1 VNEFAGAVI
10 FGRVIA
16 EQTQIKQIG
25 RPRQKFERRKI
36 AFIERTGVGPNP
48 TDAVLFQQSDDLWP
62 VPASVT
68 KFNGKPEPFR
78 KLHEKFSQNLS
89 AILGRERWRQLN
101 QHNLEL
107 RLERLD
113 RAEKR
118 IEFGGAIAQPAD
130 MRDFARQFAT
140 ETKGSWS
147 EIDPAPDRVFRRNTV
162 KGRIDFDRGKI
173 AGIKFEP
180 LGIGQFCRI
189 KASAPFRETP
199 GAGADSN
206 FLLVGKVQIQGKS
219 RLNRNAREDVDLI
232 HRTGRSHAAASN
244 LNDAKTVRFHL
255 WPNLTE
261 VISQL
266 PCQSR

>member
-1 VNEFAGAVI
+1 M
-10 FGRVIA
+10 
-16 EQTQIKQIG
+16 
-25 RPRQKFERRKI
+25 
-36 AFIERTGVGPNP
+36 
-48 TDAVLFQQSDDLWP
+48 
-62 VPASVT
+62 PARVT
-68 KFNGKPEPFR
+68 KFNGKPETFR
-78 KLHEKFSQNLS
+78 KLDKKLSQNLS
-89 AILGRERWRQLN
+89 AILGRKRWRQLN

-113 RAEKR
+113 CAEKR
-118 IEFGGAIAQPAD
+118 VEFGGAIAQPAD
-130 MRDFARQFAT
+130 MRDFARQLAAK
-140 ETKGSWS
+140 TKGSRS
-147 EIDPAPDRVFRRNTV
+147 DIDPAPDGLFRRHTV

-180 LGIGQFCRI
+180 LGIGQFSRI

-206 FLLVGKVQIQGKS
+206 FLLAGKVQIKWKPN
-219 RLNRNAREDVDLI
+219 LNRNAREDVDLI
-232 HRTGRSHAAASN
+232 RRTGRSHAAAIN